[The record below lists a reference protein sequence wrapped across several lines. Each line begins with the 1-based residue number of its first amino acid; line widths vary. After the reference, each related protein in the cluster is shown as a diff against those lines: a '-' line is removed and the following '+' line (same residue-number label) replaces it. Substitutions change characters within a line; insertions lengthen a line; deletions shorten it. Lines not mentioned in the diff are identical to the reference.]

1 VTLASLGASLPQLHA
16 GRFLSQKLLEPV
28 AAAFQNTLQTSG
40 IIHSGHRATV
50 TTSSQ
55 TPRRDGPKAMKAQ
68 HQRGCI
74 TRIQFGCHAGPDLV
88 HTKNMTAPKDAL
100 VAKGAKTT
108 KV

>member
-1 VTLASLGASLPQLHA
+1 MLC
-16 GRFLSQKLLEPV
+16 FLSQKLLEPV
-28 AAAFQNTLQTSG
+28 AAAFQNTLQPSG
-40 IIHSGHRATV
+40 IIHNGHRATV

-55 TPRRDGPKAMKAQ
+55 TPRDGPKAMKAQ

-100 VAKGAKTT
+100 VAMDAKTT
-108 KV
+108 TV